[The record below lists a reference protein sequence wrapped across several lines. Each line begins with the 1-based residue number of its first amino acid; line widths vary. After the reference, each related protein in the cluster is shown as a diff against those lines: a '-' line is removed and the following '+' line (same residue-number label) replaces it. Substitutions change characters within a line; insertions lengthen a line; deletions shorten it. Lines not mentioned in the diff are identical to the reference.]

1 MAAAGALT
9 GAGNSTVSRE
19 LGRGAVSE
27 GVGMSQRNMTQ
38 PGGAAFGQAALAAGS
53 LAFELAKKWWV
64 LALRGVILI
73 IIGLLAFVNPIIWVT
88 FVGVYMLFDGV
99 SMLVAGI
106 GGQPMV
112 QSRWL
117 LLIIGVLSV
126 IAGLYILLNPVAGG
140 LILTYVVAAWA
151 LVGGILTIIT
161 AIRLREE
168 IDNEWWLIISGALA
182 VIFGLLVFFGGGP
195 IGDDAAGIG
204 NIGVVAGFLAIA
216 TVFGVFAILVG
227 VLSLILAFRVRDFG
241 KQIGAVT

>member
-1 MAAAGALT
+1 L
-9 GAGNSTVSRE
+9 
-19 LGRGAVSE
+19 
-27 GVGMSQRNMTQ
+27 TQ
-38 PGGAAFGQAALAAGS
+38 PGGAFGQAALAAGS

-73 IIGLLAFVNPIIWVT
+73 IIGLLAFVNPLVWVT

-117 LLIIGVLSV
+117 LIIIGVLSV

-168 IDNEWWLIISGALA
+168 IDNEWWLIISGVLA

-195 IGDDAAGIG
+195 IGDDAAGMS

-227 VLSLILAFRVRDFG
+227 ILSLVLAFRVRDFG
-241 KQIGAVT
+241 KQIGAVS